1 MSASIPATAIINDI
15 RLELQDAAAQ
25 ILSQTFAGMDL
36 MRHPVVDTTA
46 LEAVFVAL
54 MEASCFQDITG
65 QRLDQLE
72 ALLTGRI
79 EIRPHG
85 ELLSGP
91 AASSTG
97 LDQAATDLLFAGPA
111 G

>member
-1 MSASIPATAIINDI
+1 MSVSARATAIIDDI
-15 RLELQDAAAQ
+15 RSDLQEAAAR

-36 MRHPVVDTTA
+36 IRHPAPDTTA

-79 EIRPHG
+79 EVRPHAD
-85 ELLSGP
+85 LLNGP
-91 AASSTG
+91 APDRTG
-97 LDQAATDLLFAGPA
+97 LDQAAADLLFASPNG
-111 G
+111 

>member
-1 MSASIPATAIINDI
+1 MSAQSPATAIINDI
-15 RLELQDAAAQ
+15 RIELQEAAAH

-72 ALLTGRI
+72 DLLTGRI
-79 EIRPHG
+79 EVRPHG
-85 ELLSGP
+85 DLLNGP
-91 AASSTG
+91 ATNNTG
-97 LDQAATDLLFAGPA
+97 LDQTAADLLFASPTG
-111 G
+111 